1 MLISGKTLDVL
12 FSYIT
17 SYAAVVE
24 GKESVEI
31 TYDVCVCL
39 QGGREVDDFVKYLAK
54 EATNE
59 LQGFDRNGKKKGGK
73 KKKKT
78 EL

>member
-1 MLISGKTLDVL
+1 M
-12 FSYIT
+12 
-17 SYAAVVE
+17 
-24 GKESVEI
+24 
-31 TYDVCVCL
+31 CVCE
-39 QGGREVDDFVKYLAK
+39 QGGREVDDFIKYLAK

-59 LQGFDRNGKKKGGK
+59 MQGFDRKGKKKGDK

>member
-1 MLISGKTLDVL
+1 M
-12 FSYIT
+12 Y
-17 SYAAVVE
+17 
-24 GKESVEI
+24 
-31 TYDVCVCL
+31 L
-39 QGGREVDDFVKYLAK
+39 QGGREVDDFLKFLAK

-59 LQGFDRNGKKKGGK
+59 LNGYNRSGKSKGGK